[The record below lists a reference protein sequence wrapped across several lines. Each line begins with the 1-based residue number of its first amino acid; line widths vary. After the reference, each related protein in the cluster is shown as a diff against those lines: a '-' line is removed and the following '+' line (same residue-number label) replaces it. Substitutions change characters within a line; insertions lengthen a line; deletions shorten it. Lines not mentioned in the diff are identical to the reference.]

1 MLIVALTGGIGAGKS
16 QVAKYFHQL
25 GSYVFDADLLARAA
39 IERGSAGFDEV
50 VTTFGDVILKDGDID
65 RRKLGE
71 IIFADPTAKAKL
83 ESIVHPEVQRLFEEA
98 RKSLPADAIVI
109 YEIPLLAESNS
120 RSRFDYAITVE
131 SDEQTRTSRLKE
143 RGLAS
148 HEIVGRMAAQASRE
162 ERISHCDLVIENQGD
177 EDELL
182 RQVEEIWQSVLL
194 PLAKNHVK

>member
-16 QVAKYFHQL
+16 HVAKCFHQL
-25 GSYVFDADLLARAA
+25 GSYVFDADQLARAA
-39 IERGSAGFDEV
+39 IERGSKGFDEV
-50 VTTFGDVILKDGDID
+50 VTTFGDQILKDGDID

-71 IIFADPTAKAKL
+71 IVFSDPIAKAKL
-83 ESIVHPEVQRLFEEA
+83 EAIVHPGVQRLFEEA
-98 RKSLPADAIVI
+98 KKDLPLDATVI

-131 SDEQTRTSRLKE
+131 ADVETRTQRLKE

-162 ERISHCDLVIENQGD
+162 ERISHSDLVIENHGD
-177 EDELL
+177 EDALL

-194 PLAKNHVK
+194 PLAKNHGK

>member
-16 QVAKYFHQL
+16 HVAKYFHQL
-25 GSYVFDADLLARAA
+25 GSYVFDADQLARAA
-39 IERGSAGFDEV
+39 IERGSVGFDEV
-50 VTTFGDVILKDGDID
+50 VTTFGDQILKDGDID

-83 ESIVHPEVQRLFEEA
+83 EAIVHPEVKRLFDEA
-98 RKSLPADAIVI
+98 KKELPLDAIVI
-109 YEIPLLAESNS
+109 YEIPLLVESKS
-120 RSRFDYAITVE
+120 GSRFDYSITVE
-131 SDEQTRTSRLKE
+131 AEVQTRTQRLKE

-162 ERISHCDLVIENQGD
+162 ERVSHCDLVIENQGD

-182 RQVEEIWQSVLL
+182 RKVEDIWLNVLV
-194 PLAKNHVK
+194 PLAKNHGK

>member
-50 VTTFGDVILKDGDID
+50 VATFGDVILKDGDID

-98 RKSLPADAIVI
+98 KKSLPADAIVI

-162 ERISHCDLVIENQGD
+162 ERISHCDLVIENQGN

-194 PLAKNHVK
+194 PLAKNHGK

>member
-25 GSYVFDADLLARAA
+25 GSYVFDADQLARAA
-39 IERGSAGFDEV
+39 IERGSKGFDEV
-50 VTTFGDVILKDGDID
+50 VTTFGDQILKDGDID

-83 ESIVHPEVQRLFEEA
+83 EAIVHPEVKRLFEEA
-98 RKSLPADAIVI
+98 KNSLPLDAILI
-109 YEIPLLAESNS
+109 YEIPLLTEANE
-120 RSRFDYAITVE
+120 RKRFDYAITVE
-131 SDEQTRTSRLKE
+131 ADVETRTKRLKE

-162 ERISHCDLVIENQGD
+162 ERVSYCDFVIENQGD
-177 EDELL
+177 QDALL
-182 RQVEEIWQSVLL
+182 RKVEDIWQNVLL
-194 PLAKNHVK
+194 PLSKTPGK

>member
-16 QVAKYFHQL
+16 HVAKCFHQL
-25 GSYVFDADLLARAA
+25 GSYVFDADQLARAA
-39 IERGSAGFDEV
+39 IERGSKGFDEV
-50 VTTFGDVILKDGDID
+50 VTTFGDQILKDGDID

-71 IIFADPTAKAKL
+71 IVFSDPIAKAKL
-83 ESIVHPEVQRLFEEA
+83 EAIVHPGVQRLFEEA
-98 RKSLPADAIVI
+98 KKDLPLDAIVI

-131 SDEQTRTSRLKE
+131 ADVETRTQRLKE

-148 HEIVGRMAAQASRE
+148 HEIVGRMTAQASRE
-162 ERISHCDLVIENQGD
+162 ERISHSDLVIENHGD
-177 EDELL
+177 EDALL

-194 PLAKNHVK
+194 PLAKNHGK

>member
-25 GSYVFDADLLARAA
+25 GSYVFDADQLARAA

-71 IIFADPTAKAKL
+71 IIFADSAAKAKL

-120 RSRFDYAITVE
+120 RNRFDYAITVE
-131 SDEQTRTSRLKE
+131 SDVATRTNRLKE
-143 RGLAS
+143 RGLAN

-162 ERISHCDLVIENQGD
+162 DRIAHCDLVIENQGD

-194 PLAKNHVK
+194 PLAKNHGK

>member
-98 RKSLPADAIVI
+98 KKSLPADAIVI

-148 HEIVGRMAAQASRE
+148 HEIVDRMAAQASRE

-194 PLAKNHVK
+194 PLAKNHGK

>member
-50 VTTFGDVILKDGDID
+50 VTTFGDAILKDGDID

-98 RKSLPADAIVI
+98 KKTLPADAIVI

-162 ERISHCDLVIENQGD
+162 ERISHCDLVIENQGN

-194 PLAKNHVK
+194 PLTKNHGK

>member
-16 QVAKYFHQL
+16 HVAKYFHQL
-25 GSYVFDADLLARAA
+25 GSYVFDADQLARAA
-39 IERGSAGFDEV
+39 IERGSVGFDEV
-50 VTTFGDVILKDGDID
+50 VTTFGDQILKDGDID

-83 ESIVHPEVQRLFEEA
+83 EAIVHPEVKRLFDEA
-98 RKSLPADAIVI
+98 KKELPLDAIVI
-109 YEIPLLAESNS
+109 YEIPLLVESKS
-120 RSRFDYAITVE
+120 GSRFDYSITVE
-131 SDEQTRTSRLKE
+131 AEVQTRTQRLKE

-162 ERISHCDLVIENQGD
+162 ERVSHCDLVIENQGD

-182 RQVEEIWQSVLL
+182 REVEDIWLNVLV
-194 PLAKNHVK
+194 PLSKNHGK

>member
-1 MLIVALTGGIGAGKS
+1 MLVVALTDGIGAGKS
-16 QVAKYFHQL
+16 TVAQNFAEL
-25 GSYVFDADLLARAA
+25 GALVVDADQLARAA
-39 IERGSAGFDEV
+39 IERGSKGFDEV
-50 VTTFGDVILKDGDID
+50 VTTFGDVILKDGDVD

-71 IIFADPTAKAKL
+71 IIFSDPAAKAKL
-83 ESIVHPEVQRLFEEA
+83 EAIVHPEVQRLFEEA
-98 RKSLPADAIVI
+98 KKSLPMDAIVI

-131 SDEQTRTSRLKE
+131 SEVDTRTMRLKE

-162 ERISHCDLVIENQGD
+162 ERIAHCDLVIENNGD
-177 EDELL
+177 EDTLL

-194 PLAKNHVK
+194 PLAKSHGK

>member
-1 MLIVALTGGIGAGKS
+1 MLIVALTGGIGSGKS
-16 QVAKYFHQL
+16 HVAKYFHQL
-25 GSYVFDADLLARAA
+25 GSYVFDADQLARAA
-39 IERGSAGFDEV
+39 VERGSTGFNQV
-50 VTTFGDVILKDGDID
+50 VATFGDQILKDGDID

-71 IIFADPTAKAKL
+71 IIFSEPMARTKL
-83 ESIVHPEVQRLFEEA
+83 EAIVHPEVQRLFDEA
-98 RKSLPADAIVI
+98 KKSLPLDAIVI

-131 SDEQTRTSRLKE
+131 ADVETRTNRLKE

-162 ERISHCDLVIENQGD
+162 ERVSQCDLVIENQGD
-177 EDELL
+177 EDALL

-194 PLAKNHVK
+194 PRAKNHGK